1 MKRYTEYLILVGII
15 LIGIILRVYF
25 TAESSNFRNDGS
37 FYVIRQVEE
46 IRDTGSPLYNDQ
58 LSYDGR
64 SNPFPP
70 GYHYILTI
78 GSIIL
83 SKRLAFMILPA
94 LFASLASLMV
104 YLISKR
110 LTNNVPIS
118 LFSSF
123 ISLFIPVYSLRTT
136 NTLSPYSL
144 IIPLTL
150 LCLYLFSKA
159 DKKNKNT
166 PIWYVISLCLLSIT
180 TASSVIVIGSLLM
193 YVLILKIEGIILDKV
208 KKELIIFSLFFV
220 MWIQFLIYKKA
231 LLIHGPYVIW
241 QNIPFEL
248 ILNYFSEVNILT
260 IIYYVGIIPF
270 LCGMYIIY
278 RYSLKIKNEQMYLYI
293 ALTAVIALLLVFR
306 LIELQLGLIYFGF
319 CFVIFFSIFYKQL
332 LIYIGKTKIN
342 KYKQWVMPIFFILL
356 LFTSIIPSLA
366 ISNNEKGVSTSTT
379 LALEW
384 IQVNTPD
391 TSIILGTIKEG
402 ELINSIAERRNII
415 DENFILIKDINTR
428 VKDIKTVYTSSSLV
442 KAIEILDY
450 YNIDYIFF
458 DSARKTYNIDELLY
472 VNSECFEEVY
482 DEDIKIYKVLCKV
495 ETSE

>member
-1 MKRYTEYLILVGII
+1 MKKYAEYLILVSII
-15 LIGIILRVYF
+15 LIGVVLRVYF

-46 IRDTGSPLYNDQ
+46 IKNTGSPLYNDP
-58 LSYDGR
+58 LSYNGR

-83 SKRLAFMILPA
+83 SKKLAFLLLPA

-104 YLISKR
+104 YLISKK
-110 LTNNVPIS
+110 LTNNTPIS

-159 DKKNKNT
+159 NKKNKN
-166 PIWYVISLCLLSIT
+166 PLVGYIISLCLLSIT
-180 TASSVIVIGSLLM
+180 TANSIIIIGSLLV
-193 YVLILKIEGIILDKV
+193 YVLILKVEGMTLDKV

-220 MWIQFLIYKKA
+220 VWIQFLIYKKA
-231 LLIHGPYVIW
+231 LLIHGPYIIW

-248 ILNYFSEVNILT
+248 ILNYFSEINILT
-260 IIYYVGIIPF
+260 IIYYIGIIPF
-270 LCGMYIIY
+270 LCGMYILY
-278 RYSLKIKNEQMYLYI
+278 KYSLKIKNEQLYIYI
-293 ALTAVIALLLVFR
+293 ALTTVIALLLIFR

-319 CFVIFFSIFYKQL
+319 CFVIFFSMFYKQF
-332 LIYIGKTKIN
+332 LIYIEKTKIN
-342 KYKQWVMPIFFILL
+342 KYKHLVMPTFFILL
-356 LFTSIIPSLA
+356 LFTSILPSLA
-366 ISNNEKGVSTSTT
+366 ISNNEKGVNTLTT
-379 LALEW
+379 TALEW
-384 IQVNTPD
+384 IQINTPNS
-391 TSIILGTIKEG
+391 SIILGTIKEG
-402 ELINSIAERRNII
+402 GLINSIAKRKNVI
-415 DENFILIKDINTR
+415 DEKFLLIEDINAR

-450 YNIDYIFF
+450 YDIDYIFF
-458 DSARKTYNIDELLY
+458 DSAKQTYNIDKLLY
-472 VNSECFEEVY
+472 VDDDCFEKVY
-482 DEDIKIYKVLCKV
+482 DNNVKIYKVLCKV
-495 ETSE
+495 ETNE